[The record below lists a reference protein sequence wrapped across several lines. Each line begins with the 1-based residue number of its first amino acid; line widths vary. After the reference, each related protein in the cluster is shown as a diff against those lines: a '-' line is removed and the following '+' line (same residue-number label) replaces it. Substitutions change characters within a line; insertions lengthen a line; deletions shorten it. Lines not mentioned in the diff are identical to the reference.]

1 MLNKTSFPQTHNT
14 SLKKNER
21 IHSRKDIGLLF
32 SNKAYTITGSII
44 TLKLARIEDV
54 DGSSSTSRKIF
65 ISVPKKKIKRAV
77 DRNKIKRH
85 IREIYR
91 NNKNLF
97 PIKEGTILLVGFVYN
112 TKEIYGFNTLKEEI
126 IDLCSNYSKCDD
138 INNKSTNTISQNN

>member
-1 MLNKTSFPQTHNT
+1 MLNKTSFPKTHNT
-14 SLKKNER
+14 LLKKNER
-21 IHSRKDIGLLF
+21 ICRRKDIGLLF
-32 SNKAYTITGSII
+32 SNKASTITGSII

-54 DGSSSTSRKIF
+54 DGSSTSRKIF

-126 IDLCSNYSKCDD
+126 IDLCSNYSKYEE
-138 INNKSTNTISQNN
+138 

>member
-1 MLNKTSFPQTHNT
+1 MLNKTSFPKTHNT

-21 IHSRKDIGLLF
+21 IHSRRDIGLLF

-54 DGSSSTSRKIF
+54 DGSSTSRKIF

-97 PIKEGTILLVGFVYN
+97 PIQEGTILLVGFIYN
-112 TKEIYGFNTLKEEI
+112 TKEIYDFNTLKEEI
-126 IDLCSNYSKCDD
+126 IDLCSNYSKYEE
-138 INNKSTNTISQNN
+138 

>member
-1 MLNKTSFPQTHNT
+1 MLNKTSFPKTHNAL
-14 SLKKNER
+14 LKKNER
-21 IHSRKDIGLLF
+21 IRRRRDIGLLF

-54 DGSSSTSRKIF
+54 DGSSTSRKIF

-91 NNKNLF
+91 NNKSLF
-97 PIKEGTILLVGFVYN
+97 PIQTGTILLVGFLYN
-112 TKEIYGFNTLKEEI
+112 TKEIYDFNTLKKEI
-126 IDLCSNYSKCDD
+126 IGLCANYTKYEE
-138 INNKSTNTISQNN
+138 

>member
-1 MLNKTSFPQTHNT
+1 MLNKTSFPKTHNT

-21 IHSRKDIGLLF
+21 IHRRRDIALLF

-44 TLKLARIEDV
+44 TLKLAHIEDV
-54 DGSSSTSRKIF
+54 DGSSTSRKIF

-97 PIKEGTILLVGFVYN
+97 PIQEDTILLVGFIYN
-112 TKEIYGFNTLKEEI
+112 TKEIYDFNTLKKEI
-126 IDLCSNYSKCDD
+126 IGLCANYTKCEE
-138 INNKSTNTISQNN
+138 

>member
-1 MLNKTSFPQTHNT
+1 MLNKTSFPKTHNT
-14 SLKKNER
+14 LLKKNER

-32 SNKAYTITGSII
+32 SNKAYTITGPII

-54 DGSSSTSRKIF
+54 DESSTSRKIF

-126 IDLCSNYSKCDD
+126 IDLCSNYSKYEE
-138 INNKSTNTISQNN
+138 

>member
-1 MLNKTSFPQTHNT
+1 MLNKTSFHKTHNT
-14 SLKKNER
+14 LLKKNER
-21 IHSRKDIGLLF
+21 IRRRRDIGVLF

-44 TLKLARIEDV
+44 TLKLALIEDV
-54 DGSSSTSRKIF
+54 EGSSTSRKIF

-97 PIKEGTILLVGFVYN
+97 PMHEDTILLVGFLYN
-112 TKEIYGFNTLKEEI
+112 TKEIYDFNTLKKEI
-126 IDLCSNYSKCDD
+126 IGLCANYAKYEE
-138 INNKSTNTISQNN
+138 

>member
-1 MLNKTSFPQTHNT
+1 MLNKTSFLKTHNT
-14 SLKKNER
+14 LLKKNER
-21 IHSRKDIGLLF
+21 IRSRRDICLLF

-44 TLKLARIEDV
+44 TLKLTCIEDV
-54 DGSSSTSRKIF
+54 DGSSTSRKIF

-97 PIKEGTILLVGFVYN
+97 PIQEDTILLVGFIYN
-112 TKEIYGFNTLKEEI
+112 TKEIYDFNTLKKEI
-126 IDLCSNYSKCDD
+126 IGLCASYTKYEE
-138 INNKSTNTISQNN
+138 